1 MIARIASLLAV
12 GALLAFAGTAVAQN
26 GIPVPV
32 LPPAPDP
39 APAPDPS
46 PPSTPVNPAP
56 SNPNPAPSNPTPSN
70 PTPSNPSPSA
80 EEEDPGPSPEEL
92 AAQQAAAQQRAR
104 EAAAARRRAAA
115 ARRRA
120 AEARRREEE
129 RKRNEAAFAA
139 AVSAVAPTPEALAGA
154 TSGVQ
159 DAMRIVSA
167 NRDVEEEGSALRI
180 TAILVLVVALLVG
193 VLEVTRRRRPPS
205 DRAPT
210 RPRPEAIA
218 ARRRHVRAAV
228 TVLACCSGAVFVYL
242 IVNPSV
248 IG

>member
-12 GALLAFAGTAVAQN
+12 GALLAFAGTAAAQN

-46 PPSTPVNPAP
+46 PPSRPVNPAP
-56 SNPNPAPSNPTPSN
+56 SNPNPAPSN

-104 EAAAARRRAAA
+104 EAAAARRRAAV